1 MIGRNQAIAVHVLAH
16 SSAMKAIQASCNDTP
31 TIHFNL
37 LDIEDCARK
46 TGLKTV
52 PTDTHSETLFLNL
65 LKVDPPR
72 IQFAN
77 DDQRHGH
84 HLGQI
89 RFALHAVGALV
100 LAGCLLYSGKLL
112 VNAREV
118 AQETETLGV
127 ESALSRQRYAEI
139 VATFP
144 PIPTSNETLRQVID
158 RYADIDRRTG
168 SPLGLYRELSR
179 ALAAAPAVELDALD
193 WYIGGTN
200 TSAGQAMNNARA
212 ANAIG
217 DDSEAL
223 IVRGTLKT
231 GTNARQTLTA
241 FNLLIDALKTN
252 PKLQVSVLQSPFDIE
267 SGKSLKGS
275 DTAVDDN
282 RPRAFSLQI
291 VRKLES

>member
-1 MIGRNQAIAVHVLAH
+1 MPAVL
-16 SSAMKAIQASCNDTP
+16 
-31 TIHFNL
+31 
-37 LDIEDCARK
+37 
-46 TGLKTV
+46 G
-52 PTDTHSETLFLNL
+52 
-65 LKVDPPR
+65 KV
-72 IQFAN
+72 
-77 DDQRHGH
+77 
-84 HLGQI
+84 
-89 RFALHAVGALV
+89 VV
-100 LAGCLLYSGKLL
+100 
-112 VNAREV
+112 
-118 AQETETLGV
+118 
-127 ESALSRQRYAEI
+127 
-139 VATFP
+139 
-144 PIPTSNETLRQVID
+144 
-158 RYADIDRRTG
+158 RRAG

-231 GTNARQTLTA
+231 GTNARQTLAA